1 MVRARRGA
9 GSLGCL
15 FTLLIVA
22 AVVYF
27 GLPVAEAYFRY
38 WQFEDEMSQA
48 VRFAR
53 VNPDHEIRRRLE
65 TFVDS
70 SGLPPEARTIQ
81 IQRRNG
87 RISVSTSY
95 VEEFHLPGYVK
106 LQPFNPSAQGSY

>member
-1 MVRARRGA
+1 MVKARRGA

-15 FTLLIVA
+15 FTLMLL
-22 AVVYF
+22 AVVGYF

-38 WQFEDEMSQA
+38 WKFSDEMNQA

-53 VNPDHEIRRRLE
+53 INPDNEIRYRLE
-65 TFVDS
+65 SYADS
-70 SGLPPEARTIQ
+70 AGLPPEARKIQ

-87 RISVSTSY
+87 RILVSTSY
-95 VEEFHLPGYVK
+95 VEEFHLPGYVR

>member
-1 MVRARRGA
+1 MVRSRRGA

-15 FTLLIVA
+15 FMLLVI
-22 AVVYF
+22 AVVGYF

-53 VNPDHEIRRRLE
+53 VNPDREIRRRLQ

-70 SGLPPEARTIQ
+70 SSLPPAARNVQ
-81 IQRRNG
+81 IVRRNG
-87 RISVSTSY
+87 RITVSTSY
-95 VEEFHLPGYVK
+95 IEEFHLPGYVK
-106 LQPFNPSAQGSY
+106 LQPFYPSAQGSY

>member
-1 MVRARRGA
+1 MVKSRRGA

-22 AVVYF
+22 AIGYF
-27 GLPVAEAYFRY
+27 GLPIAEVYFRY

-53 VNPDHEIRRRLE
+53 VNPDREIRSRLQ

-70 SGLPPEARTIQ
+70 AGLPSAARNIQ

-87 RISVSTSY
+87 RIDVSASY
-95 VEEFHLPGYVK
+95 IEEFHLPGYVRV
-106 LQPFNPSAQGSY
+106 QAFNPAAQGSY